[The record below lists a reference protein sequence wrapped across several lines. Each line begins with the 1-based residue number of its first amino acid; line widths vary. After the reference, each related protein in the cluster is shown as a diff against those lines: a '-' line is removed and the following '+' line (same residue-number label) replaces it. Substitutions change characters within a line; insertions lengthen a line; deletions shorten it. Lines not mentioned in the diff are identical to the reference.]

1 VHEDQDVLLLFSSIN
16 YIIWVICNMHH
27 TILKNVFELRDHNIC
42 WVLIDRMNKI
52 WRRRWNIANVRRK
65 HFNWFNW
72 RYVRRIWSV
81 VSLFARSFDFC
92 RSHLIVLTIV
102 FIKCDVK
109 TKKKLFFSKEK
120 FFFLF
125 TFDFWSN
132 CFAFLIW

>member
-1 VHEDQDVLLLFSSIN
+1 VHENQNALFLFSSIN

-27 TILKNVFELRDHNIC
+27 TILKNVFELRNHSIRR
-42 WVLIDRMNKI
+42 VLIDRMNRI

-81 VSLFARSFDFC
+81 VFLSVTSFSFC
-92 RSHLIVLTIV
+92 RSHSIILTTAS
-102 FIKCDVK
+102 IKCDVK

-120 FFFLF
+120 FFFCL
-125 TFDFWSN
+125 
-132 CFAFLIW
+132 FLIFDRTVLRS